1 MNTLDTPST
10 KAVRRSFDRAAR
22 YYAGHAVVQDSIA
35 DWLAEWAPSQ
45 RHGRALELGAGPGV
59 FTRRLLPWSGDLIAS
74 DMSEAMCHEASLL
87 FPDVEWRVMRAE
99 APHGEEAHDWIF
111 TSSML
116 QWVDNPRAVFAAWRR
131 ALKPGGRVL
140 AGLFAEGSLPELRA
154 LTHGWTPLTW
164 RLPEEW
170 AESLEQGGLRLVRS
184 ESHTRVFHHRS
195 ALHLMRSLHGVGAAP
210 FHQFSPGRLRR
221 ILSDYDTLHR
231 DAHGVRS
238 TWVFHR
244 FEAERAD

>member
-1 MNTLDTPST
+1 MNTIDPPSST
-10 KAVRRSFDRAAR
+10 KTLRGSFDRAAR
-22 YYAGHAVVQDSIA
+22 SYAGHAVVQDSIA
-35 DWLAEWAPSQ
+35 DWLAEWSPTQ

-59 FTRRLLPWSGDLIAS
+59 FTRRLLPWKGALIAR
-74 DMSEAMCHEASLL
+74 DMSKEMCREACLL
-87 FPDVEWRVMRAE
+87 LPEVEWRVMRAE
-99 APHGEEAHDWIF
+99 APHGDGHDWIF

-116 QWVDNPRAVFAAWRR
+116 QWVENPRAVFSAWRH

-164 RLPEEW
+164 RMPEEW

-184 ESHTRVFHHRS
+184 ETHTRVFHHQS

-210 FHQFSPGRLRR
+210 FHQFTPGRLRK
-221 ILSDYDTLHR
+221 ILRDYDMLHS

-244 FEAERAD
+244 FEAERVE

>member
-1 MNTLDTPST
+1 M
-10 KAVRRSFDRAAR
+10 
-22 YYAGHAVVQDSIA
+22 QDSIA
-35 DWLAEWAPSQ
+35 DWLAEWAPSE